1 MVPIL
6 FFIRNNFIFPAIGLN
21 ILYIIVQLFFKIKE
35 NWSLMNIYCSDLDI
49 FNCYE
54 IVNNNSEYSYIY
66 LFSGICFLLVLIIAL
81 ILIIIAEEL
90 MTIREYLEKKS
101 NWQVVNSAM
110 ICEFILKF
118 VLCLVLII
126 LYRLLGTHIKI
137 QDI

>member
-101 NWQVVNSAM
+101 
-110 ICEFILKF
+110 K
-118 VLCLVLII
+118 
-126 LYRLLGTHIKI
+126 
-137 QDI
+137 

>member
-1 MVPIL
+1 MPIL
-6 FFIRNNFIFPAIGLN
+6 FFIRNNFIFPAISLN
-21 ILYIIVQLFFKIKE
+21 ILYIIAQLFFKINE
-35 NWSLMNIYCSDLDI
+35 DWSLMNIYCSDLDF

-101 NWQVVNSAM
+101 
-110 ICEFILKF
+110 K
-118 VLCLVLII
+118 
-126 LYRLLGTHIKI
+126 
-137 QDI
+137 